1 MKTLVALLMLI
12 CLPAMAQDV
21 EPDMVGHWGWGNAV
35 KITNTGG
42 ISKITS
48 VGTAQGLTLS
58 AADSTTATG
67 GAIVITSGTA
77 TGISGS
83 GTVTIQSG
91 QPPVGNAPGL
101 VKVTGGTANGSIGG
115 AVTISGSTGTSNNP
129 GGALTLSAGSAGGTN
144 GTGGALNMSS
154 GNATTT
160 GAAGALTITSG
171 NGGSTTNAGT
181 LKLQAGNGGS
191 SSGNSG
197 YILLM
202 PGTVV
207 SGTVE
212 GVGIGTATPASEL
225 DVYGNVAIGTSYA
238 GVTAAPT
245 NGLIVQGNVGIGT
258 TANAANTSLDVRG
271 AIATNG
277 LIGNGTKFT
286 LTGCSADTTVGAAT
300 VGKFTSRTTGTCTV
314 VITMNGATGLT
325 APTGW
330 ECYANDL
337 TTPANLI
344 GMSSSTTTTAT
355 ITGTT
360 VTGDVVS
367 FGCQGY

>member
-1 MKTLVALLMLI
+1 MQCMRTFKMKKLLTIAFMLL

-21 EPDMVGHWGWGNAV
+21 EPDQTGHPIVRGVQFTKSGATSTIQAIGANQTINLTPTGTGSLTLPATATINFNGN
-35 KITNTGG
+35 N
-42 ISKITS
+42 SITS
-48 VGTAQGLTLS
+48 PSNGTMHFGAASSGIGIAFNTITLGGPPGTS
-58 AADSTTATG
+58 IISEVLGIQNAAF
-67 GAIVITSGTA
+67 GANIAGA
-77 TGISGS
+77 NF
-83 GTVTIQSG
+83 TIQ
-91 QPPVGNAPGL
+91 
-101 VKVTGGTANGSIGG
+101 GSQ
-115 AVTISGSTGTSNNP
+115 STGTGL
-129 GGALTLSAGSAGGTN
+129 GGPIIFQ
-144 GTGGALNMSS
+144 
-154 GNATTT
+154 TTP
-160 GAAGALTITSG
+160 AA
-171 NGGSTTNAGT
+171 
-181 LKLQAGNGGS
+181 GGS
-191 SSGNSG
+191 SSTGNTFVAAMKIMGSG
-197 YILLM
+197 LIGM
-202 PGTVV
+202 GT
-207 SGTVE
+207 T
-212 GVGIGTATPASEL
+212 TPQSEL

-245 NGLIVQGNVGIGT
+245 NGLSVQGGVGIGT

-286 LTGCSADTTVGAAT
+286 ITGCSADTTVGAAT

-330 ECYANDL
+330 DCHANDL

-344 GMSSSTTTTAT
+344 DMSASTTTTAT

-367 FGCQGY
+367 FSCTGY